1 MYRFWILAK
10 ADFGAK
16 TCGHT
21 NWLIWLFFSG
31 CTCYVVGMYL
41 RATKRRNKDGSTVC
55 YYALAENVRHP
66 EKGYVEAKVVHS
78 FGRAD
83 QLDKAALERLI
94 HSIRRILDDTGTTP
108 SPDAPARI
116 GEIDIEDSFGSRR
129 CPCRQSHVGE
139 AWYWRC
145 DPKVRAEKK
154 LKAPHEAA
162 LLAMAAQRLDRPGSK
177 LACHERWLDRVWLP
191 EAKDLGLYQLYRAM
205 DILAEHGDA
214 IEEEVFWNSADLFKL
229 DVDLI
234 FYDATTAW
242 FETDDED
249 VSSYTWKGLKFEPLR
264 KRGHSKEGRDNDPQ
278 VIIALAVTRE
288 GIPVRSWIFP
298 GNTSDVT
305 TVAKIKDDLRGMK
318 LGRTLFVGDAGM
330 YSAAN
335 LKELSKGAGRY
346 ILATPVGKIKEIKDE
361 VLSHPGRYAD
371 IAPNLRAKEVIIGDG
386 ERRRRYILCLNEDEA
401 DRQKWRRAEILKTL
415 EATLKSLKKDH
426 PKAACHLVSSKR
438 YGRYLSLDDKG
449 RPYLDRDKIKR
460 AEHLDG
466 KFVLTTNDD
475 TLSVADIALGY
486 KGMWIIESCFRKM
499 KTTGLEVRP
508 MFHWMP
514 QRITAHVKLCVLSL
528 MIQRAAE
535 LATELPWNRITTILA
550 PLKAVQYRSNGK
562 TIVQAAKIRP
572 ETAEI
577 FKKLAISKPKAIL
590 AVD

>member
-1 MYRFWILAK
+1 M
-10 ADFGAK
+10 
-16 TCGHT
+16 
-21 NWLIWLFFSG
+21 
-31 CTCYVVGMYL
+31 
-41 RATKRRNKDGSTVC
+41 
-55 YYALAENVRHP
+55 
-66 EKGYVEAKVVHS
+66 
-78 FGRAD
+78 
-83 QLDKAALERLI
+83 
-94 HSIRRILDDTGTTP
+94 
-108 SPDAPARI
+108 
-116 GEIDIEDSFGSRR
+116 
-129 CPCRQSHVGE
+129 
-139 AWYWRC
+139 
-145 DPKVRAEKK
+145 
-154 LKAPHEAA
+154 
-162 LLAMAAQRLDRPGSK
+162 
-177 LACHERWLDRVWLP
+177 
-191 EAKDLGLYQLYRAM
+191 DL
-205 DILAEHGDA
+205 LAEHGDA
-214 IEEEVFWNSADLFKL
+214 IEEAVFWNSADLFKL
-229 DVDLI
+229 DVDLV

-249 VSSYTWKGLKFEPLR
+249 VASHEWRGLKFEPLR

-278 VIIALAVTRE
+278 VIIALAVTRD
-288 GIPVRSWIFP
+288 GIPVRSWVFP

-305 TVAKIKDDLRGMK
+305 TVTRIKDDLRGMR

-335 LKELSKGAGRY
+335 LKELTKGAGRY
-346 ILATPVGKIKEIKDE
+346 ILATPIRKIKEIKDE

-415 EATLKSLKKDH
+415 KAELQAMKKDH
-426 PKAACHLVSSKR
+426 PKAACRLVASKR

-449 RPYLDRDKIKR
+449 RPCLDKDKIKR

-514 QRITAHVKLCVLSL
+514 QRITAHVKLCVLAL

-535 LATELPWNRITTILA
+535 LRTEMTWTNIRTTLET
-550 PLKAVQYRSNGK
+550 LKAVSYRTEKQAIVQMTNPTNSAASILKKLDITKPK
-562 TIVQAAKIRP
+562 TI
-572 ETAEI
+572 
-577 FKKLAISKPKAIL
+577 IS
-590 AVD
+590 VS

>member
-1 MYRFWILAK
+1 
-10 ADFGAK
+10 
-16 TCGHT
+16 
-21 NWLIWLFFSG
+21 
-31 CTCYVVGMYL
+31 MYL
-41 RATKRRNKDGSTVC
+41 RTTRRRNKDGSTVC

-66 EKGYVEAKVVHS
+66 ERGYVEAKVVHS

-94 HSIRRILDDTGTTP
+94 HSIRRVLDDTGGTP
-108 SPDAPARI
+108 IDVQARVGTI
-116 GEIDIEDSFGSRR
+116 EIEDSFDLGVT
-129 CPCRQSHVGE
+129 HV
-139 AWYWRC
+139 A
-145 DPKVRAEKK
+145 RALWAKLGIGDAIKKQVHENK

-162 LLAMAAQRLDRPGSK
+162 LLAMTAQRLDRPGSK

-191 EAKDLGLYQLYRAM
+191 EAEDLGLYQLYRAM

-229 DVDLI
+229 DVDLV

-242 FETDDED
+242 FECDEED
-249 VSSYTWKGLKFEPLR
+249 VASHEWRGLKFEPLR

-278 VIIALAVTRE
+278 VVIALAVTRE
-288 GIPVRSWIFP
+288 GVPVRSWVFP

-335 LKELSKGAGRY
+335 LEELSKGAGRY
-346 ILATPVGKIKEIKDE
+346 ILATPIRRIKEIKDE

-371 IAPNLRAKEVIIGDG
+371 IATNLRAKEVIIGDG
-386 ERRRRYILCLNEDEA
+386 ERRRRYILCLNEEEA
-401 DRQKWRRAEILKTL
+401 DRQKWRRAETLKTL
-415 EATLKSLKKDH
+415 EAELETLKKDH
-426 PKAACHLVSSKR
+426 PKAACRLVSSKR
-438 YGRYLSLDDKG
+438 YGRYLGLDDKG
-449 RPYLDRDKIKR
+449 RPYLDREKVKR

-514 QRITAHVKLCVLSL
+514 QRITAHVKLCVLAL

-535 LATELPWNRITTILA
+535 LAIELPWNRLTTILA
-550 PLKAVQYRSNGK
+550 PLKAVKYQSEGK
-562 TIVQAAKIRP
+562 TILQASKIRP

-577 FKKLAISKPKAIL
+577 FKKLDISKPKTIL